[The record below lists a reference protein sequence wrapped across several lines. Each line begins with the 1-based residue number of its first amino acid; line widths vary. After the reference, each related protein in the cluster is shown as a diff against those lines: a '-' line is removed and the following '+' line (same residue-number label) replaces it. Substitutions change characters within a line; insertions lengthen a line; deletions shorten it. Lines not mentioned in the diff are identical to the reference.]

1 MTTVLVTGTNRGIGL
16 EFVRQYA
23 EDGARVIACCRE
35 PKKADALNRLAKANA
50 KISVHALDVSD
61 FAAAFALGRD
71 LKDEAIDILINNAGI
86 YGPRREHADPEYFA
100 EWANT
105 MAVNTLAPAA
115 VAMAFHAQLLRGREK
130 KLISITSGL
139 GSTSENGGGY
149 LAYRASKAAL
159 NNVMRTLSVDWKKE
173 GIISVPLDPGWVQ
186 TDMGGKSAPL
196 PVAESVG
203 GMRKVIAGLT
213 LADSGK
219 YLKWNGQERGW

>member
-23 EDGARVIACCRE
+23 QDGARVIACCRE
-35 PKKADALNRLAKANA
+35 PAKADALNGLAKANA
-50 KISVHALDVSD
+50 RIAVRKLDVSD
-61 FAAAFALGRD
+61 FAAMFALGRE

-86 YGPRREHADPEYFA
+86 YGPRSEHADPEYLA
-100 EWANT
+100 EWAKT
-105 MAVNTLAPAA
+105 MAVNTLAPGAM
-115 VAMAFHAQLLRGREK
+115 AMAFHAQLRRSGQK

-159 NNVMRTLSVDWKKE
+159 NNVMRTLSVDWKKD
-173 GIISVPLDPGWVQ
+173 GIICVPLDPGWVQ
-186 TDMGGKSAPL
+186 TDMGGRNAPL
-196 PVAESVG
+196 PVAESVA